1 MKMTISGGKL
11 KIITRFPKTYSF
23 AFEDLEKGTIQ
34 KNGHISQSSSA
45 LAKNI
50 TSILMH
56 TPCRITITAPEYTY
70 NDVTY
75 APYFRVSCNGDLIV
89 GGFNNSD
96 KPQCNNIL
104 IPEGATGVGFHVNW
118 QIPEGRINIA
128 SESGT
133 NNPDILNELYDTGD
147 ITLLVESA

>member
-1 MKMTISGGKL
+1 MNITITGGKL
-11 KIITRFPKTYSF
+11 KFIPRFPKTYSF
-23 AFEDLEKGTIQ
+23 AFEDLKKGAVQ
-34 KNGHISQSSSA
+34 KNGNINDSDSA
-45 LAKNI
+45 LAKKI
-50 TSILMH
+50 TSILTH

-70 NDVTY
+70 NNVTY
-75 APYFRVSCNGDLIV
+75 APYFRVACDGNFIV

-104 IPEGATGVGFHVNW
+104 IPEGATSVGFHVTW
-118 QIPEGRINIA
+118 QAEGHINIT

-133 NNPDILNELYDTGD
+133 NNPNILNELYETGD